1 MKIKGGKLL
10 TVLIMSALL
19 TAPFTNLAEKIGGG
33 YSDWWSNVLGAF
45 GVMKADAATEI
56 KPLQEGEIPSVYL
69 EGTLPID
76 KTETVMRYTFE
87 SETQIFEGYCK
98 IKCQGSTSLGY
109 AKKNFTVKTF
119 TDSECTQKAKFRF
132 RNWKAKNKF
141 CYKANWIDFTHARNI
156 VCARLWGEMLESRS
170 NYESLPTELKTAPN
184 HGAIDGFFVKI
195 YVNGVYY
202 GRYTLNIPKDAWMAN
217 LDETNA
223 NHAMV
228 MSETCFD
235 SGIFR
240 STVLLDGSDWTDE
253 LHDTVPENIKTR
265 WNEVIRFINEASDEE
280 FYNNIDNYIDIQSVI
295 DYDVFCV
302 VLCGIDSFGKNQM
315 FLTYDGQKWYMSVYD
330 LDSMLGLQWNGSE
343 LLPANYPRGAFTD
356 LNRNLLM
363 NRVEKLFGKEIAAR
377 YREVSQREL
386 SVEHICSNFEEFMA
400 DCPQELVEADRV
412 FTSVSGEKIEAPL
425 ADTNTLAFI
434 QQFVAERKAYNDQY
448 FEKLAR
454 GELFSQGKTDRFGT
468 RIFSLI
474 EPYWSDGY
482 ELVDTPWAPY
492 HDDSDWTLALKFKDD
507 IVPDGKYSAIMTA
520 HQGASP
526 LKLHLKCL
534 TTDGKTTYQLI
545 MGAGAGFSLSED
557 QFFSW
562 VGGEPSKDGHH
573 YLILAKHGDSYDIF
587 YDGSILQ
594 NYGAPIGDAR
604 SDATLQLFAT
614 DVGENVLLE
623 KTSGTIE
630 VLRVYDSALTRDE
643 CFKLYRELQ
652 TPW

>member
-19 TAPFTNLAEKIGGG
+19 TAPFTDLAEKIGGG

-45 GVMKADAATEI
+45 CVMKADAATEI

-109 AKKNFTVKTF
+109 AKKNFTIKTF

-184 HGAIDGFFVKI
+184 HGAIDGFFVKM

-386 SVEHICSNFEEFMA
+386 SVEHICSSFEEFMA
-400 DCPQELVEADRV
+400 DCPQELVEADGV

-520 HQGASP
+520 HQGSSP

-594 NYGAPIGDAR
+594 NYGAPIGDVR

-630 VLRVYDSALTRDE
+630 ILRVYDSALTHDE

>member
-19 TAPFTNLAEKIGGG
+19 TAPFTDLAEKIGGG

-109 AKKNFTVKTF
+109 AKKNFTIKTF

-184 HGAIDGFFVKI
+184 HGAIDGFFVKM

-343 LLPANYPRGAFTD
+343 LLPANYPHGAFTD

-386 SVEHICSNFEEFMA
+386 SVEHICSSFEEFMA

-482 ELVDTPWAPY
+482 ELVDTSWAPY

-594 NYGAPIGDAR
+594 NYGAPIGDVR

-623 KTSGTIE
+623 KVSGTIE

>member
-10 TVLIMSALL
+10 TVLIMSVLL

-33 YSDWWSNVLGAF
+33 YSEWWSNVLGAF

-56 KPLQEGEIPSVYL
+56 KPLKDGEIPSVYL

-109 AKKNFTVKTF
+109 SKKNFTIKTF

-170 NYESLPTELKTAPN
+170 NYESLPTELETAPN
-184 HGAIDGFFVKI
+184 HGAIDGFFVKM

-356 LNRNLLM
+356 LNRNLLI

-386 SVEHICSNFEEFMA
+386 SVEHICSSFEEFMA

-492 HDDSDWTLALKFKDD
+492 RDDSDWTLALKFKDD

-520 HQGASP
+520 HQGSSP
-526 LKLHLKCL
+526 LKLYLKCL

-594 NYGAPIGDAR
+594 NYGAPIGDVR

-623 KTSGTIE
+623 KTSGTME
-630 VLRVYDSALTRDE
+630 VLRVYDSALRRDE